1 MVAAA
6 TTVWT
11 MFSVWLI
18 AHCANLPPRIG
29 RMAMVLLV
37 LELLMLAVWSYG
49 AENCIERTCAPIAQ
63 AAGIAARTDVPILAA
78 VYVACAVIR
87 LSRSERPG
95 SAGPGLSGP

>member
-6 TTVWT
+6 MTVWT

-18 AHCANLPPRIG
+18 AYCADLPPRIG

-37 LELLMLAVWSYG
+37 VELVMLGIWSYG
-49 AENCIERTCAPIAQ
+49 SETCVERTCAPVAQ

-78 VYVACAVIR
+78 VFVAGAVIMLTR
-87 LSRSERPG
+87 TRQARIR
-95 SAGPGLSGP
+95 